1 MLYVSVNGKEG
12 RREGETK
19 RGRQGEVVFMEETVK
34 AGIQSLSYLRLR
46 ADVNQQNQQRRNVH
60 TLPTFPSRLAK
71 WEGKLLPWARPRSV
85 SQ

>member
-19 RGRQGEVVFMEETVK
+19 RGRQEEVVFMEETVK

-46 ADVNQQNQQRRNVH
+46 ADVNQQNQQKRNVH
-60 TLPTFPSRLAK
+60 IVPTFPSRTAK

>member
-12 RREGETK
+12 GREGETK

-34 AGIQSLSYLRLR
+34 AAIQSLSYLRLR
-46 ADVNQQNQQRRNVH
+46 ADVNQQNQQKRNVH
-60 TLPTFPSRLAK
+60 RVPTFPSRRAK
-71 WEGKLLPWARPRSV
+71 WEGKFLPQARPRL

>member
-19 RGRQGEVVFMEETVK
+19 RGRQEEVVFMEETVK

-46 ADVNQQNQQRRNVH
+46 ADVNQQNQQ
-60 TLPTFPSRLAK
+60 K
-71 WEGKLLPWARPRSV
+71 
-85 SQ
+85 

>member
-12 RREGETK
+12 GREGETK

-34 AGIQSLSYLRLR
+34 AAIWSLSYLRLR
-46 ADVNQQNQQRRNVH
+46 ADVNQQNQQTRNVH
-60 TLPTFPSRLAK
+60 RVPTFPSRRAK
-71 WEGKLLPWARPRSV
+71 WEGKFLPRARPRS

>member
-19 RGRQGEVVFMEETVK
+19 RGRQEEVVFMEETVK

-46 ADVNQQNQQRRNVH
+46 ADVNQQNQQKRNVH
-60 TLPTFPSRLAK
+60 IVPTFPSRTAK
-71 WEGKLLPWARPRSV
+71 WEGKLLPWARSRSV